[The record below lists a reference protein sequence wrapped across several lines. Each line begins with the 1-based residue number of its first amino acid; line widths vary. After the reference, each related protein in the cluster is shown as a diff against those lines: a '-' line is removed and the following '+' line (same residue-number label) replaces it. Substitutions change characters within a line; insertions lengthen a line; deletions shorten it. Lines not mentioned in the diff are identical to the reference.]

1 MSVANLHDADF
12 YAWTQQQTNLLRL
25 GDFNLVDIENVI
37 EELTSL
43 GERDKRELKSRLI
56 LILLHLLKWQFQ
68 AARRGNSWRRT
79 INGQR
84 TELALI
90 LDDSPSLNRVAEE
103 SFARCYELAR
113 KRAADETGLPISTLP
128 ESCPWTFEQVIAAE
142 FWPGADGE

>member
-68 AARRGNSWRRT
+68 PARRGNSWRGT

-103 SFARCYELAR
+103 SFVRCYELAR
-113 KRAADETGLPISTLP
+113 KRAADETGLPISSLP
-128 ESCPWTFEQVIAAE
+128 EACPWAFEQVIAAE
-142 FWPGADGE
+142 FWPRADGE